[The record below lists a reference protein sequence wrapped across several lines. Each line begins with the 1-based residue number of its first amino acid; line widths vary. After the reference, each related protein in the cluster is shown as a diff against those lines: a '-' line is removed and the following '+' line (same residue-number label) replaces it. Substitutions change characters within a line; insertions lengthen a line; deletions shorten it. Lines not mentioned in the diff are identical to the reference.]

1 MTTTQ
6 TVITVIVVLVVLAA
20 VVMTLF
26 MARRAALRR
35 RFGPEYDRAVADNDG
50 RLSAERDLR
59 ARERRH
65 AQLELRPLSDAARQQ
80 FTQQWQAVQ
89 AQFITDPAG
98 AVVAGDDLVTR
109 LIAQRGYPTTGY
121 EEQLSYLSV
130 EHARTLGNYRD
141 AHEIYLRGQRGE
153 ASTEQLRQAL
163 VHYRSIFADLLD
175 EAPSSIV
182 DTSGSAATDRQS
194 AESAP
199 NQAAPRP
206 NQPYGRPASDQPTDT
221 SEEVRHGRR

>member
-6 TVITVIVVLVVLAA
+6 TVITVLVVLVVLAA
-20 VVMTLF
+20 AAVIIF
-26 MARRAALRR
+26 MARRTALRR

-65 AQLELRPLSDAARQQ
+65 AQLELRPLNDAARQQ

-89 AQFITDPAG
+89 ARFITDPAG

-163 VHYRSIFADLLD
+163 VHYRAIFADLLD

-182 DTSGSAATDRQS
+182 DRAGSPD
-194 AESAP
+194 
-199 NQAAPRP
+199 QARPTP
-206 NQPYGRPASDQPTDT
+206 NQPYSRPAADQPADA
-221 SEEVRHGRR
+221 SEEVRHGQR